1 MLGRTLRF
9 FKAELHLNLCLVILL
24 ILVES
29 MSAFAQEREESEEA
43 SIVLSTAD
51 ASPGGV
57 GYLSLRFDSSDRVPS
72 IQQIQTTVCFPGDL
86 LEFENFFLG
95 QTVEAAGAEVK
106 HHLEESVDCT
116 RLILQ
121 ITFKAFPKLELLGS
135 LEFRVN
141 IEAPIGDRVEVKV
154 ESELTGEEGRVAT
167 SAAYVTI
174 GIIDPVSIFAC
185 FFYMH

>member
-24 ILVES
+24 ILVGS

-57 GYLSLRFDSSDRVPS
+57 GSLSLRFDSSDRVPS

-86 LEFENFFLG
+86 LEFENFFLNR
-95 QTVEAAGAEVK
+95 TVEAAGAEVT
-106 HHLEESVDCT
+106 HHLKESDDCT

-121 ITFKAFPKLELLGS
+121 ISFKAVPQPGLLGS
-135 LEFRVN
+135 FEFRVN
-141 IEAPIGDRVEVKV
+141 LDAPIDEVVEVKA
-154 ESELTGEEGRVAT
+154 ESEFTGEEGTVAT
-167 SAAYVTI
+167 SAAYVTM
-174 GIIDPVSIFAC
+174 GIIHPVSIFAC
-185 FFYMH
+185 LFYMH